1 MSQDSQGTKPEEEG
15 GYGTPTPEQEL
26 GGHAVGGQAAG
37 GAGEPGAGRSG
48 GADDQPHAGADT
60 NDPGG
65 DAGETPV
72 PRDAEVPSAEA
83 EINESNADS
92 QGSEPFSSEPG
103 QEASGLPD
111 GSGND
116 LPQEKSPS
124 DDDDESF
131 DAG

>member
-26 GGHAVGGQAAG
+26 GGQQAAG
-37 GAGEPGAGRSG
+37 GGKPTAGTNG

-60 NDPGG
+60 NDPGVEG
-65 DAGETPV
+65 DEPPV
-72 PRDAEVPSAEA
+72 PRDVDVPSAEA
-83 EINESNADS
+83 EIDESNADS

-103 QEASGLPD
+103 QDASGVPD

-116 LPQEKSPS
+116 LPKEKSPN
-124 DDDDESF
+124 DDDEESF